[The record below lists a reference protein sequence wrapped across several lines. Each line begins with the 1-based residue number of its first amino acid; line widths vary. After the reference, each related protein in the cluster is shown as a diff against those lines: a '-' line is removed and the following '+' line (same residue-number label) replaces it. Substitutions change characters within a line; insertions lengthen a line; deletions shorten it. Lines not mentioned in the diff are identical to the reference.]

1 MNLLDFALV
10 LLLVFAAF
18 SGYRRGAVLQLLT
31 YGGLLV
37 GLILGA
43 LFAPALASLAEDP
56 ATQTGIAVATLLALA
71 GFGDGAGWLLGSRA
85 RAATRGGRFRPADA
99 AAGSLVSVTAV
110 LLCTWFIALN
120 LVNGPFPALAGEIR
134 SSAIVRVLDAALP
147 QPPSLLAEVRRF
159 FNRFGFPEVFSG
171 LPPAPAGPVREPSEA
186 QAQRAFEAADQ
197 STVRIVGEAC
207 GAIQE
212 GSGFVIAPS
221 HVLTNAHVVAGVD
234 APQVQTQVGGSL
246 DAETVLYDPDLDLA
260 VLRVAGTPGPAL
272 EFVDDDV
279 GRGAE
284 GAVLGYPGGGGLT
297 GVGAAIRG
305 FIRATGRDIYGRGTV
320 VRDVY
325 ELQAVVRPGNS
336 GGPFVLV
343 NGEVAGIVFAA
354 STTDGGVGY
363 AITST
368 QAKPDVDRGIG
379 LTDEVSTGPCVR

>member
-1 MNLLDFALV
+1 MNLLDLVLV
-10 LLLVFAAF
+10 LLLAFAAF
-18 SGYRRGAVLQLLT
+18 SGYRRGAALQLLT

-56 ATQTGIAVATLLALA
+56 ATQAGIALATLLALA
-71 GFGDGAGWLLGSRA
+71 GFGDGAGWLLGSRV
-85 RAATRGGRFRPADA
+85 RAATRGSRFRPADA

-134 SSAIVRVLDAALP
+134 RSAIVRVLGATLP
-147 QPPSLLAEVRRF
+147 EPPSLLAEVRRF

-171 LPPAPAGPVREPSEA
+171 LPPEPAGPVREPSEA
-186 QAQRAFEAADQ
+186 QAQRAFDAADQ

-221 HVLTNAHVVAGVD
+221 YVLTNAHVVAGVD
-234 APQVQTQVGGSL
+234 APQVQTQDGESQE
-246 DAETVLYDPDLDLA
+246 AETVLYDPDLDLA
-260 VLRVAGTPGPAL
+260 VLRVAETPGPAL
-272 EFVDDDV
+272 EFVDGDV
-279 GRGAE
+279 GRGAK
-284 GAVLGYPGGGGLT
+284 GAVLGYPEGGGLT
-297 GVGAAIRG
+297 GVGAAVRG

-343 NGEVAGIVFAA
+343 SGEVAGIVFAA
-354 STTDGGVGY
+354 STTDGDVGY
-363 AITST
+363 AITS
-368 QAKPDVDRGIG
+368 PDVLPDARAAVGRMAP
-379 LTDEVSTGPCVR
+379 VPTGDCVR